1 MIDMGDKTR
10 RAAIGLAVG
19 LITGIAGAL
28 FGMTTWGGDFER
40 GAGLS
45 WLFGIRG
52 PVKAPDAVAV
62 VAIDGRTGDQLGLPS
77 LPRDWSRTLHA
88 RLVDELTRQ
97 GAAAIVFDMQ
107 FDKPKV
113 AAEDQVFAAAVDKS
127 DRVVLIELITGKRQP
142 LTDAQGRQTGTIWVE
157 ELIQPMPALT
167 AAAKG
172 LATFPLPKIDASVY
186 EFWVFKES
194 VGDSATLPAVALQ
207 VHALTAYSAWA
218 SLIAPLG
225 LPELKTLPG
234 SADEIG
240 KAAQL
245 RKQMGTLRMAF
256 ENAPDAGE
264 RLAGL
269 IDAQASSHSAEEL
282 RLLRAL
288 RGLYAGDAHRM
299 INFYGPP
306 GTIQTIPYQTVLK
319 KAEGNTGAPV
329 FDVRGKTVF
338 VGFSDLFDP
347 GHPDRFYTVFTSD
360 EGVDL
365 SGVEIAATAFGN
377 LLDDRS
383 IRPLGAWETLAVLL
397 TFGLLIGS
405 LAYALPAMVGVP
417 LTIALALGYAATAQW
432 LFNSGNWWV
441 PLAAPLLAQLPLAL
455 FLGLM
460 GQYVLERRRGKR
472 ISKALSYY
480 VPENVVQDLTARQG
494 DPEAFNKV
502 VYGTC
507 FATDMSGFST
517 ISEQLPPDQLAVFLN
532 DYFDTLAKVLKQH
545 QVDVTEFR
553 ADAIMCAWTADKPT
567 LDVRKK
573 AVLAALGA
581 ARAIEGFRQRNAMLK
596 AALRVGL
603 EAGHF
608 YIGHAGGGGHFVFS
622 IVGDTANTASRIES
636 LNKHLGT
643 QILAAQEVVD
653 GLDGLLLR
661 PLGDFVFVGKSEAIP
676 IVEILAAASDASEPQ
691 RQLALRFAAALAV
704 FHQAEWAKA
713 AEAFEALQQDFPDDG
728 PTRFY
733 MARCRAYL
741 AGSTEPPDDPRVIRM
756 ESK

>member
-1 MIDMGDKTR
+1 MGIKR
-10 RAAIGLAVG
+10 RRIVIGLIVG

-28 FGMTTWGGDFER
+28 FGVTQWAGDFER

-45 WLFGIRG
+45 WLFGVRG
-52 PVKAPDAVAV
+52 PVAAPDAVAV
-62 VAIDGRTGDQLGLPS
+62 VAIDGRTGDELGLPS

-97 GAAAIVFDMQ
+97 GAASIVFDMQ

-113 AAEDQVFAAAVDKS
+113 AAEDKVFAAAVDQS

-142 LTDAQGRQTGTIWVE
+142 LTDMQGRLTGTIWVE
-157 ELIQPMPALT
+157 QLIQPMPALT
-167 AAAKG
+167 EAARG

-194 VGDSATLPAVALQ
+194 VGDAATLPAVALQ
-207 VHALTAYSAWA
+207 VHALRAYPAWV

-225 LPELKTLPG
+225 LPELDTLPAT
-234 SADEIG
+234 ADAIG
-240 KAAQL
+240 NATQL
-245 RKQMGTLRMAF
+245 RSQMGKMRRAF
-256 ENAPDAGE
+256 EQTPDAGA
-264 RLAGL
+264 RLAAL
-269 IDAQASSHSAEEL
+269 IDAQASTYSAADL

-306 GTIQTIPYQTVLK
+306 GTIQTIPYQAVLK
-319 KAEGNTGAPV
+319 RAAGAASTPA

-338 VGFSDLFDP
+338 VGFSDLYDP
-347 GHPDRFYTVFTSD
+347 GHPDRFYTVFTND

-383 IRPLGAWETLAVLL
+383 IRLLSAWQTLTVLL
-397 TFGLLIGS
+397 TFGLVIGA
-405 LAYALPAMVGVP
+405 LAYALPAMVGAP
-417 LTIALALGYAATAQW
+417 LTLMLAVGYAATAQW
-432 LFNSGNWWV
+432 LFNSGNWWL
-441 PLAAPLLAQLPLAL
+441 PLAIPLLAQLPLAL

-480 VPENVVQDLTARQG
+480 VPENVVQDLTARQS

-532 DYFDTLAKVLKQH
+532 DYFDTLAKALKQH
-545 QVDVTEFR
+545 HVDVTEFR

-567 LDVRKK
+567 ADVRRK

-581 ARAIEGFRQRNAMLK
+581 ARAIEGFKQRNAMLK
-596 AALRVGL
+596 AALRIGL

-643 QILAAQEVVD
+643 QILATHEVID
-653 GLDGLLLR
+653 GLDGFLQR
-661 PLGDFVFVGKSEAIP
+661 PLGHFIFVGKTEAIP
-676 IVEILAAASDASEPQ
+676 IIEILAATADANEEQ
-691 RQLALRFAAALAV
+691 RQLAQRFAVALAV
-704 FHQAEWAKA
+704 FHQADWAGA
-713 AEAFEALQQDFPDDG
+713 AAAFEAIQADYPDDG
-728 PTRFY
+728 PLRFY
-733 MARCRAYL
+733 IARCQAYL
-741 AGSTEPPDDPRVIRM
+741 DRSTAPPDDARVIRM